1 MIKIALIGIVSVLA
15 AIQFKSGKSEYGI
28 LISLTGCVLIFYFS
42 AGKLSTIVDSINQIR
57 GYLSVNSEYLSILL
71 KIIGITYIAEFSSN
85 LCKDAGYAAI
95 GNQIE
100 LAGKLSIM
108 ALSMPILLAL
118 LDTIDRFLTA

>member
-15 AIQFKSGKSEYGI
+15 AIQFKNGKSEYAI
-28 LISLTGCVLIFYFS
+28 LIGIAGCVLIFYFS
-42 AGKLSTIVDSINQIR
+42 AGKLSSIVDSINKIR

-85 LCKDAGYAAI
+85 LCKDAGYTAI